1 MGVSTGMR
9 NQPLTALER
18 GKAWRRIFGF
28 GLLNGF
34 SFAILG
40 ENILVLYALKAGV
53 SEPMTAVLGSF
64 LFLTM
69 PFMLI
74 GRQLMR
80 RIGAARTQGIG
91 WLCRNTFGLLMAGAP
106 LAASL
111 GAQAL
116 VPILVLVGGFG
127 FYACRSMGAI
137 GFRPLIGEVTRARNR
152 GQFMG
157 RFGLSVNLSYLA
169 ALVLFATT
177 MRLRSDL
184 IAFQWLIFVGSV
196 AGLVSAGFLMAVPE
210 GPGPARSASEPLR
223 NTLRQVW
230 QSVRLRRMVLA
241 QMSAWATIGLVLPV
255 SMMAVRRGYEVSEFN
270 AILFVFVQIG
280 GGLVVSLVGTVLS
293 DRIGP
298 RPIVGIGGVG
308 MLCAAL
314 LWTVAPASF
323 AAAYPGFIF
332 LVLGLAKGGIDLG
345 LTHYIVSATEEKD
358 RVGIGMLTMVLG
370 GASAGFFGAVVSGG
384 TLRILQNFEL
394 LQLQI
399 YRIYFLVAS
408 VFVLPLLWIILRLKP
423 LGDWKIRSVLG
434 LLVSPRDLF
443 TLIVLSKLESAN
455 TPEAEQAGVSRL
467 QNLGSELGE
476 EALLRYLDSPDFR
489 VRSQAL
495 HALSSISLSSR
506 GIEAL
511 IRELHENVYTTA
523 YIAAEVLGKQ
533 QVADAIPALRQAM
546 ESSDVYLKGKA
557 MVALA
562 ELRDEPSVARILE
575 AFHDTDNPRLVIH
588 GALAIAEIGDEHL
601 IGDLLAKVGHRRLPP
616 LVRRELH
623 QRIAILD
630 GDGNRY
636 YRLYKLLRD
645 EPNEA
650 FEDLV
655 PDTPAQLHPVLTRLS
670 RGVSADALDEL
681 RRQLLALVEERA
693 DPQAQAVRKFLTDH
707 PDPRELDAE
716 SALLLVLLAVPS
728 PREDR

>member
-1 MGVSTGMR
+1 MR

-18 GKAWRRIFGF
+18 AKAWRRIFGF

-80 RIGAARTQGIG
+80 RMGAARTQGIG
-91 WLCRNTFGLLMAGAP
+91 WLFRNTFGLMMAGAP
-106 LAASL
+106 LAAL
-111 GAQAL
+111 AGAEVL
-116 VPILVLVGGFG
+116 TPILVLVGGFG

-137 GFRPLIGEVTRARNR
+137 GFRPLIGEVTRPRNR
-152 GQFMG
+152 GRFMG

-169 ALVLFATT
+169 ALVLFAVI
-177 MRLRSDL
+177 MRMRSDL

-196 AGLVSAGFLMAVPE
+196 AGLASAGFLMAVPE
-210 GPGPARSASEPLR
+210 GPGPARSAAEPLS
-223 NTLRQVW
+223 NTLQQVW
-230 QSVRLRRMVLA
+230 RSVRLRRMVLA
-241 QMSAWATIGLVLPV
+241 QMGAWATIGLVLPV
-255 SMMAVRRGYEVSEFN
+255 SMMAVRRGYGVSEFN

-280 GGLVVSLVGTVLS
+280 GGLAVSLAGTVLS

-314 LWTVAPASF
+314 LWTVAPGALGIV
-323 AAAYPGFIF
+323 YPAFIF

-358 RVGIGMLTMVLG
+358 RVGISMLTMVLG

-394 LQLQI
+394 SPLQT
-399 YRIYFLVAS
+399 YRVYFLVAG

-495 HALSSISLSSR
+495 HALSSITLSSQ
-506 GIEAL
+506 GVEAL
-511 IRELHENVYTTA
+511 IRELRENLYTTA

-533 QVADAIPALRQAM
+533 QVSAAIPALRQALQ
-546 ESSDVYLKGKA
+546 SPDVYLQGKA

-562 ELRDEPSVARILE
+562 ELRDEPSYARML
-575 AFHDTDNPRLVIH
+575 ADFHDTDNPRLVIH
-588 GALAIAEIGDEHL
+588 GALAIAEIGDENL
-601 IGDLLAKVGHRRLPP
+601 IGDLLAKVGDRALPQ

-623 QRIAILD
+623 QRVAILA
-630 GDGNRY
+630 GEGNRY
-636 YRLYKLLRD
+636 YRLHKLFRD
-645 EPNEA
+645 EPGAA

-655 PDTPAQLHPVLTRLS
+655 AGTPAQLHGHLNLLS
-670 RGVSADALDEL
+670 RGVDADALTAL
-681 RRQLLALVEERA
+681 RRELLALVNGRT
-693 DPQAQAVRKFLTDH
+693 DPQALAVQEFLREH
-707 PDPRELDAE
+707 PDTGDLDAE
-716 SALLLVLLAVPS
+716 AALLLVLLAMPH
-728 PREDR
+728 PGEAR